1 MFAFKLVRRGRVI
14 RISVSGKLMYN
25 CDSREETGDRYQT
38 RCNSKLH
45 SVKFKTEGCFCSNSP
60 AEAMLLIKEVEMAT
74 SVDDLKKI
82 IPNAYFKKGA
92 SLEEQKAQKA
102 DR

>member
-1 MFAFKLVRRGRVI
+1 MRRGRVI

-25 CDSREETGDRYQT
+25 CDSGDETGNRYQT
-38 RCNSKLH
+38 QCNSKLH
-45 SVKFKTEGCFCSNSP
+45 SVKFKTEGCFCSIFP

-74 SVDDLKKI
+74 SVDDKKKI
-82 IPNAYFKKGA
+82 IPNSYFKKGA
-92 SLEEQKAQKA
+92 SLEEQKAQKE